1 MTHARHEPDDDR
13 TDDDRTDDGRT
24 DACADGTDAPLDAG
38 TGPDESKPVLDAEPD
53 ERFDAG

>member
-1 MTHARHEPDDDR
+1 MTHARHEP
-13 TDDDRTDDGRT
+13 DDDRTDDGRT